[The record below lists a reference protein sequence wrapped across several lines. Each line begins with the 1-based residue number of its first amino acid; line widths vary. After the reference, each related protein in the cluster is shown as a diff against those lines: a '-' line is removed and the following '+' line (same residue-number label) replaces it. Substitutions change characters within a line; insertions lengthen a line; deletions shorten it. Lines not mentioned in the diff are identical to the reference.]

1 MCNVKC
7 NVITY
12 VNVNGLSAPKNR
24 QRSSGRILKIQT
36 SDVYRET
43 HPKHKVIKR
52 VKIKGQKKIYYV
64 NINQDAAKYMFFSST
79 YGTFTK
85 VAHIPSHGI
94 RFLKFPSD

>member
-52 VKIKGQKKIYYV
+52 VKIK
-64 NINQDAAKYMFFSST
+64 A
-79 YGTFTK
+79 
-85 VAHIPSHGI
+85 
-94 RFLKFPSD
+94 